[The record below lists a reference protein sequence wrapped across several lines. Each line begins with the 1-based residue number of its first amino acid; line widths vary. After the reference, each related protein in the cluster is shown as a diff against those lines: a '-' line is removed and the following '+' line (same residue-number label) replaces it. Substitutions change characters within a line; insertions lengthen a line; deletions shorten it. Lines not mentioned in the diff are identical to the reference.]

1 MAQGNDE
8 RRTTTSF
15 QLNQGLHRA
24 VQESDASISE
34 LAEEG
39 VVHGVVEDLYG
50 LCWLCGN
57 YMSKRSGAELVHSDD
72 LDQKTG
78 TTVFSDSGAWEFDTS
93 GGIVSDKRLNHIA
106 GRMMLPHVVVE
117 FCPDCFRLVEEVGF
131 RRPEDFPVAYYGRG
145 RRDFVRRHPEAATQR
160 YAAEVAAVTS
170 ASVTSLYEQQP
181 EAAFWWAVHPSVR
194 RKILKNKTNQHRPWR
209 CIAMHSNAYWWAWG
223 ESAKTVFEMA
233 VNQIRK
239 APTTLGTNRKIAW
252 PGGYDH
258 NTLTEC
264 PACASTNF
272 GDPCP
277 DCLYGKC
284 EQCSDPFTIS
294 IQGEIKKECLNC
306 GWSDYNSYFEKDFIK
321 MYADVFADIRRYIP
335 TERQSDV
342 SRILNS

>member
-57 YMSKRSGAELVHSDD
+57 CISKRSGAELVHYDD

-78 TTVFSDSGAWEFDTS
+78 TTVFSDRGAWKFDTS
-93 GGIVSDKRLNHIA
+93 GGVDSDKRLNRIA
-106 GRMMLPHVVVE
+106 GRMMLPDEVVE

-131 RRPEDFPVAYYGRG
+131 RRSEDYPAAYYGRETEF
-145 RRDFVRRHPEAATQR
+145 RRYPQAASRR

-170 ASVTSLYEQQP
+170 ASVTNLYKQQP
-181 EAAFWWAVHPSVR
+181 EAAFWWAVHPAVR
-194 RKILKNKTNQHRPWR
+194 RKILKNKTDEHRPWR
-209 CIAMHSNAYWWAWG
+209 CIARHSNAYWWAWG
-223 ESAKTVFEMA
+223 ESAKKVFEMA
-233 VNQIRK
+233 LNQIPK
-239 APTTLGTNRKIAW
+239 GPATLGTNRKIAW
-252 PGGYDH
+252 PGGDDH
-258 NTLTEC
+258 STQNDC
-264 PACASTNF
+264 PACASTDF
-272 GDPCP
+272 SGSCP
-277 DCLYGKC
+277 DCLYDKC
-284 EQCSDPFTIS
+284 EQCSDPLTIS
-294 IQGEIKKECLNC
+294 IQGEIKKKCLNC
-306 GWSDYNSYFEKDFIK
+306 GWSDFSPRFEEKFIK
-321 MYADVFADIRRYIP
+321 MYADVFVDIRRYIP